1 MESGSHLYGS
11 ARSVPTLSE
20 VLARSRRGE
29 RLDRLDALRLLA
41 GDDREIEPICDHA
54 AALRDR
60 AKGRVVTFSPK
71 VFLPIT
77 NLCRDRCRYCT
88 FRKDP
93 WDDGAWTMTEEEVRD
108 WSRRGAT
115 LGCREALMCLGDR
128 PETAFR
134 QYRALLSLLGHAST
148 IEYVYRACEIALDE
162 NLWPHTNAGVMS
174 AEELELLKPVNVS
187 MGLMLENVSPRLRAR
202 GGPHHAAPDKDP
214 AVRLRTI
221 SDAGAL
227 RIPFTTGILIGIG
240 ETLEERADSLLAI
253 RDVDDRYGHIQ
264 EVIVQNFRRKP
275 EIPMRDAP
283 EPDDLEVARTVAT
296 ARLVLGGEMNLQ
308 APPNLNP
315 TAHRLLLRAGI
326 NDWGGISP
334 LTADYVNPEAP
345 WPHVARLATT
355 CAEEGFTLLPRLA
368 VYPEFVEREGFLDPR
383 LRSGVI
389 ADQRRIR
396 GELLE
401 AAAGRN
407 SSSSEAAACQRP
419 S

>member
-1 MESGSHLYGS
+1 MES
-11 ARSVPTLSE
+11 RSYSPAPPRPLPL
-20 VLARSRRGE
+20 LAEALGRAERGGRLE
-29 RLDRLDALRLLA
+29 RADAIRLLA
-41 GDDREIEPICDHA
+41 STRDELEELCAHA

-60 AKGRVVTFSPK
+60 SKGAVVTYSPK

-93 WDDGAWTMTEEEVRD
+93 WDDGAWTMTEAEVRD
-108 WSRRGAT
+108 WSRRGAR

-134 QYRALLSLLGHAST
+134 QYRALLGILGYAST
-148 IEYVYRACEIALDE
+148 IDYVYRCCEVSLAE
-162 NLWPHTNAGVMS
+162 GLWPHTNSGVMT
-174 AEELELLKPVNVS
+174 AAELELLKPLNVS
-187 MGLMLENVSPRLRAR
+187 MGLMLENVSPRLGAR

-221 SDAGAL
+221 ADAGEL

-240 ETLEERADSLLAI
+240 ETIEERADSLIAI
-253 RDVDDRYGHIQ
+253 RDLQARHGHIQ

-275 EIPMRDAP
+275 EIPMREAP
-283 EPDDLEVARTVAT
+283 EPDDFDVARTVAA
-296 ARLVLGGEMNLQ
+296 ARLILGGEMNLQ

-315 TAHRLLLRAGI
+315 TGIRMLLRAGI

-345 WPHVARLATT
+345 WPHVEKLAMT
-355 CAEEGFTLLPRLA
+355 CAEEGFLLRPRLA
-368 VYPEFVEREGFLDPR
+368 IYPEFVREGFVDPR
-383 LRSGVI
+383 LLPMVR
-389 ADQRRIR
+389 AEQRRLSLDDER
-396 GELLE
+396 SAVEPAAE
-401 AAAGRN
+401 AAHV
-407 SSSSEAAACQRP
+407 
-419 S
+419 

>member
-1 MESGSHLYGS
+1 MESRSHS
-11 ARSVPTLSE
+11 PAPARPLPSLAE
-20 VLARSRRGE
+20 ALARARRGE
-29 RLDRLDALRLLA
+29 RLERDDAIRLVAST
-41 GDDREIEPICDHA
+41 DDELDELCAHA

-60 AKGRVVTFSPK
+60 VKGAIVTYSPK

-108 WSRRGAT
+108 WTRRGGG

-134 QYRALLSLLGHAST
+134 QYRALLQILGHDST
-148 IEYVYRACEIALDE
+148 IDYVHRCCEIALE
-162 NLWPHTNAGVMS
+162 EGLWPHTNAGVMTAS
-174 AEELELLKPVNVS
+174 ELEMLKPTNVS

-221 SDAGAL
+221 ADAGEL
-227 RIPFTTGILIGIG
+227 RIAFTTGILIGIG

-253 RDVDDRYGHIQ
+253 RDLHARHGHIQ

-283 EPDDLEVARTVAT
+283 EPGDFEIARTVAA
-296 ARLVLGGEMNLQ
+296 ARLILGGEMNVQ

-315 TAHRLLLRAGI
+315 TAIRLLLRAGI

-345 WPHVARLATT
+345 WPHVARLAET
-355 CAEEGFTLLPRLA
+355 CAEEGFTLRPRLPI
-368 VYPEFVEREGFLDPR
+368 YPEFIERDGFVDPALLPMVRDEQMR
-383 LRSGVI
+383 LSLEQHERSIGGSAV
-389 ADQRRIR
+389 A
-396 GELLE
+396 E
-401 AAAGRN
+401 AAHA
-407 SSSSEAAACQRP
+407 
-419 S
+419 

>member
-1 MESGSHLYGS
+1 MESRSPLS
-11 ARSVPTLSE
+11 ASAGPLPSLSD

-29 RLDRLDALRLLA
+29 RLDRLDSIRLLA
-41 GDDREIEPICDHA
+41 CDDRELQPLCEHA
-54 AALRDR
+54 SELRDEV
-60 AKGRVVTFSPK
+60 KGRVVTFSPK

-108 WSRRGAT
+108 WSRRGAR
-115 LGCREALMCLGDR
+115 LGCQEALMCLGDR

-148 IEYVYRACEIALDE
+148 IEYVHRACEIALEE

-174 AEELELLKPVNVS
+174 ADELELLKPVNVS

-221 SDAGAL
+221 SDAGEL

-240 ETLEERADSLLAI
+240 ETLEERAESLLAI
-253 RDVDDRYGHIQ
+253 RDIDDRYGHIQ

-275 EIPMRDAP
+275 AIPMHDAP
-283 EPDDLEVARTVAT
+283 EPDDLEIARTVAT
-296 ARLVLGGEMNLQ
+296 ARLVLGGEMNIQ

-315 TAHRLLLRAGI
+315 TGHRLLLRAGI

-345 WPHVARLATT
+345 WPHVAKLATT
-355 CAEEGFTLLPRLA
+355 CAEDGFTLLPRLP
-368 VYPEFVEREGFLDPR
+368 VYPEFVEREGFLDPMLRPGVVAGQQR
-383 LRSGVI
+383 LTGEILEVTPKRSVFF
-389 ADQRRIR
+389 
-396 GELLE
+396 
-401 AAAGRN
+401 
-407 SSSSEAAACQRP
+407 SEAAVCPRP

>member
-1 MESGSHLYGS
+1 MPKAMEGRSHPS
-11 ARSVPTLSE
+11 AAVRPLPPISE
-20 VLARSRRGE
+20 VLARARRQE
-29 RLDRLDALRLLA
+29 RLDRRDAIRLLEA
-41 GDDREIEPICDHA
+41 EDGDIEAICEHA
-54 AALRDR
+54 AELRDEV
-60 AKGRVVTFSPK
+60 KGRAVTYSPK
-71 VFLPIT
+71 LFLPVT

-93 WDDGAWTMTEEEVRD
+93 WDDGAWTMTEEEIRD
-108 WSRRGAT
+108 WTRRGAR

-134 QYRALLSLLGHAST
+134 QYRALLALLGYSST
-148 IEYVYRACEIALDE
+148 VDYVHRCCEVALE
-162 NLWPHTNAGVMS
+162 EQVWPHTNAGVLS
-174 AEELELLKPVNVS
+174 SEELELLRPVNVS

-221 SDAGAL
+221 ADAGELKIA
-227 RIPFTTGILIGIG
+227 FTTGILIGIG
-240 ETLEERADSLLAI
+240 ETQEERADSLLAI
-253 RDVDDRYGHIQ
+253 RELDDRYGHIQ

-283 EPDDLEVARTVAT
+283 EPIDRDIARTVAA
-296 ARLVLGGEMNLQ
+296 ARLILGGDMNVQ

-345 WPHVARLATT
+345 WPHVEKLAAT
-355 CAEEGFTLLPRLA
+355 CAEEGFTLKPRLPI
-368 VYPEFVEREGFLDPR
+368 YPEFIEQEGFLDPG
-383 LRSGVI
+383 LRSAVVGEQERMAAGV
-389 ADQRRIR
+389 
-396 GELLE
+396 E
-401 AAAGRN
+401 AAASGAAEYGE
-407 SSSSEAAACQRP
+407 SSHA
-419 S
+419 

>member
-1 MESGSHLYGS
+1 MEN
-11 ARSVPTLSE
+11 RSNVRAAAQPLPALVE
-20 VLARSRRGE
+20 VLARSRCGE
-29 RLDRLDALRLLA
+29 RLDRLDAIRLLA
-41 GDDREIEPICDHA
+41 CEDREIEPLCERA
-54 AALRDR
+54 SELRDR
-60 AKGRVVTFSPK
+60 VKGRVVTFSPK

-77 NLCRDRCRYCT
+77 NLCRDRCRYCS

-108 WSRRGAT
+108 WSRRAMA

-134 QYRALLSLLGHAST
+134 QYRTLLSLLGYAST
-148 IEYVYRACEIALDE
+148 IEYVHRACEIALEE
-162 NLWPHTNAGVMS
+162 NLWPHTNAGVMT

-187 MGLMLENVSPRLRAR
+187 MGLMLENISPRLRTR

-221 SDAGAL
+221 SDAGDL

-275 EIPMRDAP
+275 EIPMRNDP
-283 EPDDLEVARTVAT
+283 EPDDLEIARTVAT

-334 LTADYVNPEAP
+334 ITADYVNPEAP

-368 VYPEFVEREGFLDPR
+368 VYPEFIEREGFVDPR
-383 LRSGVI
+383 LRSGLI
-389 ADQRRIR
+389 AEQRRIT

-401 AAAGRN
+401 VTPKRS
-407 SSSSEAAACQRP
+407 SSSSEAAACSRP
-419 S
+419 I

>member
-1 MESGSHLYGS
+1 MEGRSHLS
-11 ARSVPTLSE
+11 APPRPLPALDESLE
-20 VLARSRRGE
+20 RARRGE
-29 RLDRLDALRLLA
+29 PLERDDAIRLLISTDA
-41 GDDREIEPICDHA
+41 ELEELSACA
-54 AALRDR
+54 AELRDR
-60 AKGRVVTFSPK
+60 SKGAVVTYSPK

-108 WSRRGAT
+108 WSRRGSD

-134 QYRALLSLLGHAST
+134 QYRALLALLGHAST
-148 IEYVYRACEIALDE
+148 IDYVYRCCEISLE
-162 NLWPHTNAGVMS
+162 EGLWPHTNAGVMTA
-174 AEELELLKPVNVS
+174 AELALLKPVNVS

-214 AVRLRTI
+214 VVRLRTI
-221 SDAGAL
+221 AAAGER

-253 RDVDDRYGHIQ
+253 RDLQDRYGHIQ

-283 EPDDLEVARTVAT
+283 EPGDLEIARTVAA
-296 ARLVLGGEMNLQ
+296 ARLILGGEMNLQ

-315 TAHRLLLRAGI
+315 TAIRRLLRAGI

-345 WPHVARLATT
+345 WPHVEKLAGT
-355 CAEEGFTLLPRLA
+355 CAEEGFVLRPRLPI
-368 VYPEFVEREGFLDPR
+368 YPEFIEREGFVDPSLLPAVR
-383 LRSGVI
+383 AEQRTLSSGNEAPI
-389 ADQRRIR
+389 A
-396 GELLE
+396 E
-401 AAAGRN
+401 AAHA
-407 SSSSEAAACQRP
+407 
-419 S
+419 

>member
-1 MESGSHLYGS
+1 
-11 ARSVPTLSE
+11 
-20 VLARSRRGE
+20 
-29 RLDRLDALRLLA
+29 
-41 GDDREIEPICDHA
+41 
-54 AALRDR
+54 
-60 AKGRVVTFSPK
+60 
-71 VFLPIT
+71 
-77 NLCRDRCRYCT
+77 
-88 FRKDP
+88 
-93 WDDGAWTMTEEEVRD
+93 
-108 WSRRGAT
+108 
-115 LGCREALMCLGDR
+115 MCLGDR

-148 IEYVYRACEIALDE
+148 IEYVHRACEIALEE
-162 NLWPHTNAGVMS
+162 NLWPHTNAGVMT
-174 AEELELLKPVNVS
+174 ADELERLKPVNVS

-221 SDAGAL
+221 SDAGEL

-253 RDVDDRYGHIQ
+253 RDVDDRYRHIQ

-275 EIPMRDAP
+275 EIPMHDAP
-283 EPDDLEVARTVAT
+283 EPDDLEIARTVAT

-315 TAHRLLLRAGI
+315 TGHRLLLRAGI

-345 WPHVARLATT
+345 WPHVATLATT
-355 CAEEGFTLLPRLA
+355 CAENGFTLLPRLP
-368 VYPEFVEREGFLDPR
+368 VYPEFVEREGFLDPM
-383 LRSGVI
+383 LRPGVI
-389 ADQRRIR
+389 AGQQRLTD
-396 GELLE
+396 ELLE
-401 AAAGRN
+401 VTPKR
-407 SSSSEAAACQRP
+407 SEFFSEASACPRP